1 MNWLGRNK
9 KSEKPPVNII
19 SSSKERKAV
28 TPSDNDLKRDFDKVS
43 KELQEM
49 KLENSRL
56 REEIGK
62 KDIDSVNLYNDFQ
75 RELMN
80 WKQKYSELKKNYDLE
95 KSKDKNPFIHQSSQ
109 TIKIVALES
118 ENERL
123 HNSIERSEIKIK
135 ELLEENSSY
144 KSQLSSL
151 QSKSQYPYSSNL
163 NSQSITTLT
172 KNLEQYQLK
181 IKELEGENQNI
192 ERENKKL
199 ENENLK
205 LKVKNQELEK
215 TIENQSII
223 FSKKITEHENELNS
237 KFVPKQENERLK
249 NDLEMRD
256 YDNLKLKEQI
266 ASLEFVYS
274 ETSEQ
279 NCELNKKIKNFEK
292 IIENLEDS
300 LDERRED
307 KRVLD
312 ETLNNNSKITQ
323 NLIETKDKLNEFKL
337 ISQEKDKELASAK
350 NEIANLQKK
359 LRSNV
364 QDEIQKIKV
373 MVLEANRHS
382 KDCSSKMAQ
391 IDQFKFD
398 EKYNFIKET
407 YDSLQTEIHEL
418 LLKKQAN

>member
-1 MNWLGRNK
+1 MSWFGRNK

>member
-1 MNWLGRNK
+1 MSWFGRNK

-49 KLENSRL
+49 KYENSRL

-62 KDIDSVNLYNDFQ
+62 KDIDSVNLFNDFQ

-323 NLIETKDKLNEFKL
+323 NLIETKDKLNELKL